1 MRSASFIT
9 SLKNCVWAATLLAL
23 AFAQEAAAQANY
35 SKPYSKS
42 LQQKDG
48 TRLTVRVDP
57 SNRLVEEILYAADKS
72 MLWRLVREL
81 DEAYQPMAATKFDS
95 NDQVLSR
102 HKYLCLKGRIEEE
115 ELFNSRGTLLTRM
128 QYFYDKKGRLDRIE
142 HYNPQGRLLNVTFNT
157 SAQGA
162 EPVMRDEGTT
172 VIKVPARR

>member
-1 MRSASFIT
+1 MRNASFT
-9 SLKNCVWAATLLAL
+9 SILKNCVWTATLFAL
-23 AFAQEAAAQANY
+23 LFAPLFAQNAAAQTNY

-81 DEAYQPMAATKFDS
+81 DEAYQPMSATKFDS

-102 HKYLCLKGRIEEE
+102 HKYLCLKGRIEEGGVVQ
-115 ELFNSRGTLLTRM
+115 LPGDASYAHAVFL
-128 QYFYDKKGRLDRIE
+128 
-142 HYNPQGRLLNVTFNT
+142 
-157 SAQGA
+157 
-162 EPVMRDEGTT
+162 
-172 VIKVPARR
+172 

>member
-1 MRSASFIT
+1 VRSTPLIT
-9 SLKNCVWAATLLAL
+9 ILRNYAWAAALLAL
-23 AFAQEAAAQANY
+23 ASAQNAAAQTNY

-57 SNRLVEEILYAADKS
+57 SNRLVEEILYGADKS
-72 MLWRLVREL
+72 ILWRLVREL
-81 DEAYQPMAATKFDS
+81 DEAYQPMSATKFDS

-115 ELFNSRGTLLTRM
+115 ELFNSRGTLLTRT
-128 QYFYDKKGRLDRIE
+128 QYFYDKKGRLDRME
-142 HYNPQGRLLNVTFNT
+142 HYNPQGRLLNITYNT

-172 VIKVPARR
+172 VIKVPARK